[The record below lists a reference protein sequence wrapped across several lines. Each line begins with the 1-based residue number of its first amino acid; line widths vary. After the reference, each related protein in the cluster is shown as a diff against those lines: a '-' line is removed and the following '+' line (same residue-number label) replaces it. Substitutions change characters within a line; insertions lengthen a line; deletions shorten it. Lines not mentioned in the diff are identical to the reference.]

1 MARLEFTAQLQ
12 RFGLP
17 LPQLEA
23 PAARLSEL
31 LELGFAES
39 PRLRAY
45 VLDEQGGLRAHVAV
59 FIDGRRSL
67 DMNAALRPDSRVFV
81 LQALSGG

>member
-1 MARLEFTAQLQ
+1 MPRLEFTAQLQ
-12 RFGLP
+12 RFGVP
-17 LPQLEA
+17 LPVVEA
-23 PAARLSEL
+23 EAENLAAL
-31 LELGFAES
+31 LELAFAQS

-45 VLDEQGGLRAHVAV
+45 VLDDQGGLRENVAA

-67 DMNAALRPDSRVFV
+67 DVKALLQPHSRVFV